1 MTIIILV
8 FQVRNVSKLPS
19 DTWLEG
25 DKLRIQTFVIPKPG
39 PHQYTDYPTPLPRPP
54 PEQTPIKK
62 TAIKKHPQ
70 GHRDLAV
77 PSAPTALGEPAGG
90 SMNASSFPIR
100 PLAGQGPC
108 WVPHSNNKHSSHCKK
123 LTGI

>member
-1 MTIIILV
+1 MGVGVTIIILV

-70 GHRDLAV
+70 GHRDLGV

-90 SMNASSFPIR
+90 IHECLFLSNTTSCRTGTM
-100 PLAGQGPC
+100 LGP
-108 WVPHSNNKHSSHCKK
+108 
-123 LTGI
+123 TQQQQAQ

>member
-1 MTIIILV
+1 MGVGVTIIILV

-90 SMNASSFPIR
+90 IHECLFLSNTTSCRTGTM
-100 PLAGQGPC
+100 LGP
-108 WVPHSNNKHSSHCKK
+108 
-123 LTGI
+123 TQQQQAQ